1 MGGALR
7 TNKPT
12 AAMLGEAP
20 PGDGLR
26 GAPGAE
32 ATIFRDPGSDEF
44 DVPKHT
50 MLFHDPAGVED
61 DVERDASG
69 AIRWRLPLLV
79 TVEVFPPDA
88 NTECF
93 IIATEN
99 KKQWGNGGDG
109 LTVCASV
116 DRTDFD
122 FRYEVF
128 GQFFD
133 RGRRFAHVKLKR
145 GQWNSMALAVHEES
159 AVYFINDRQVHS
171 VEISPREL
179 PTKTPAIGVYGF
191 TTSYRAR
198 HFSVRPI
205 RPQVLTMLPV
215 SSKEVAGKGAVSVAT
230 IAGKELLT
238 MSQED
243 LEEMLP
249 LEVYRWV
256 SAELGIRPLI
266 TLPGLQTLCLVRRDG
281 SIVEVMS
288 KSSLKFED
296 L

>member
-32 ATIFRDPGSDEF
+32 ATIFQDPGSDEF

-69 AIRWRLPLLV
+69 AIRWRLPVLV
-79 TVEVFPPDA
+79 KVDVFPPDA

-133 RGRRFAHVKLKR
+133 RGRRFAHVTLKR
-145 GQWNSMALAVHEES
+145 GQWNSMALALHEES
-159 AVYFINDRQVHS
+159 AVYFINDRQIAS
-171 VEISPREL
+171 VDSLREL

-215 SSKEVAGKGAVSVAT
+215 SSKEVAGRGAVSVAT

-238 MSQED
+238 LSQED

-249 LEVYRWV
+249 LEVYRRV